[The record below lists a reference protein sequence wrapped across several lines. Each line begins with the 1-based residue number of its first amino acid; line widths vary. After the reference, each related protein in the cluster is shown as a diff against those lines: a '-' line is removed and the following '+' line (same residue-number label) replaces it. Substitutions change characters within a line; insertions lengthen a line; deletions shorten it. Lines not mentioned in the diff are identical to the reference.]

1 MVIVIFVFVL
11 GLVFM
16 FEYKFQDFEEELVY
30 LKRNYKIFEMECDML
45 KLKVELYDYVFSKV
59 NGSLK
64 EQV

>member
-16 FEYKFQDFEEELVY
+16 LEYKFQEFEEELVY

>member
-16 FEYKFQDFEEELVY
+16 LEYKFQEFEEELVY
-30 LKRNYKIFEMECDML
+30 LKRNYKIFEMKCDML

>member
-1 MVIVIFVFVL
+1 ML
-11 GLVFM
+11 
-16 FEYKFQDFEEELVY
+16 EYKFQEFEEELVY

>member
-11 GLVFM
+11 GLVYM
-16 FEYKFQDFEEELVY
+16 LEYKFQEFEEELVY

>member
-16 FEYKFQDFEEELVY
+16 FEYKFQEFEEELVY